1 MDGSIFNV
9 PLKYLPILNQ
19 STEQERNS
27 WELCGNGFAIRWPEL
42 NNYILTA
49 SELIREFK
57 WGVDFSSWFLV
68 LSFWLGVLLLDI
80 VAVAHSN
87 PSLFVRQLGGGE
99 GALAGKFHFDEVPWA
114 EGVKKRGN

>member
-1 MDGSIFNV
+1 MVNAKFAAVNIKFQEQSMYVELMDGSTFDV

-19 STEQERNS
+19 STQQERNN

-57 WGVDFSSWFLV
+57 
-68 LSFWLGVLLLDI
+68 
-80 VAVAHSN
+80 
-87 PSLFVRQLGGGE
+87 
-99 GALAGKFHFDEVPWA
+99 
-114 EGVKKRGN
+114 

>member
-1 MDGSIFNV
+1 MVNAKFAAVNIRFQEQFMCVELMDGSIFNV

-57 WGVDFSSWFLV
+57 
-68 LSFWLGVLLLDI
+68 
-80 VAVAHSN
+80 
-87 PSLFVRQLGGGE
+87 
-99 GALAGKFHFDEVPWA
+99 
-114 EGVKKRGN
+114 